1 MKLRNG
7 TVTASA
13 RPAAPVTAPSAP
25 AAVLLAATPLD
36 DVLASQQLRREADQ
50 QQQRGIDASPNDDS
64 PLISGPPNSPPTSSQ
79 AIIPDSSLNERRND
93 HPEQNVIDNEPLHQ
107 PAPDDQIVPNKQQR
121 FFYPWYYKFVLASI
135 LILLV
140 TAVYHFSFLS
150 YVQGVLAIIPTPAL
164 ILLRQASSSITSVVD
179 EEMSVFTNHA
189 TATIYTH
196 DPPQCIPKLCPS
208 TMSFLHHPD
217 PFDVM
222 DFHIPPYHDN
232 KPGHRPRPTTA
243 EIRARFRYY
252 AALYHPDHSVLEK
265 DMATGIMS
273 IYTHATAALLEEH
286 YYAEQSPEF
295 KRVNKDRDGPTPEE
309 RRRKWDRADVA
320 PVDFWKVVEGI
331 RVMGEMVYYRK
342 TEGG

>member
-1 MKLRNG
+1 MRLRNG

-13 RPAAPVTAPSAP
+13 RPAAPVTAPAAP
-25 AAVLLAATPLD
+25 VGPLPAPVPALLAATPLD

-50 QQQRGIDASPNDDS
+50 QQQRGTDALPNDDS
-64 PLISGPPNSPPTSSQ
+64 PLSSGPPNAPPTSSQ

-179 EEMSVFTNHA
+179 EGQFYLLLLLVGIGA
-189 TATIYTH
+189 
-196 DPPQCIPKLCPS
+196 PS
-208 TMSFLHHPD
+208 WITLL
-217 PFDVM
+217 
-222 DFHIPPYHDN
+222 
-232 KPGHRPRPTTA
+232 PGCLSP
-243 EIRARFRYY
+243 
-252 AALYHPDHSVLEK
+252 LSVLF
-265 DMATGIMS
+265 
-273 IYTHATAALLEEH
+273 LLN
-286 YYAEQSPEF
+286 P
-295 KRVNKDRDGPTPEE
+295 RDV
-309 RRRKWDRADVA
+309 R
-320 PVDFWKVVEGI
+320 F
-331 RVMGEMVYYRK
+331 Y
-342 TEGG
+342 